1 MPETLTLEEQNDLR
15 ESRSSIVCGF
25 TVFLTEFGG
34 GAGRGV
40 ILTFV
45 HFVKKK
51 KKKALDRLER

>member
-45 HFVKKK
+45 HFVN
-51 KKKALDRLER
+51 